1 MDREHRGD
9 LDLEVKI
16 KELELLC
23 NEQKKTITR
32 ILEQKQSDDKI
43 KERHNLQEARMYQ
56 DHITRIEAINES
68 HKKIN
73 GQLRTRISRLE
84 TEVKELR
91 QKVED
96 DKELIQSLYDYP

>member
-1 MDREHRGD
+1 MYKKNNQMFKEH
-9 LDLEVKI
+9 I
-16 KELELLC
+16 
-23 NEQKKTITR
+23 
-32 ILEQKQSDDKI
+32 
-43 KERHNLQEARMYQ
+43 Y
-56 DHITRIEAINES
+56 RIEAINES

>member
-16 KELELLC
+16 KDLEIEC
-23 NEQKKTITR
+23 EMYKKNN
-32 ILEQKQSDDKI
+32 QMY
-43 KERHNLQEARMYQ
+43 KE
-56 DHITRIEAINES
+56 HISRIEAINES

>member
-1 MDREHRGD
+1 MYKEH
-9 LDLEVKI
+9 I
-16 KELELLC
+16 
-23 NEQKKTITR
+23 
-32 ILEQKQSDDKI
+32 S
-43 KERHNLQEARMYQ
+43 
-56 DHITRIEAINES
+56 RIEAINES